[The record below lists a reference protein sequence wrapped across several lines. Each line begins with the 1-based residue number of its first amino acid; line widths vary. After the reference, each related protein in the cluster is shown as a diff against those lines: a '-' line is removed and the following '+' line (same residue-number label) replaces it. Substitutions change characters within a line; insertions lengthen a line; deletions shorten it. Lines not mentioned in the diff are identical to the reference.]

1 MVFITDLNFKPK
13 GVSPLDS
20 SNQSKKT
27 NNESI
32 GDAKAGGNRSSVTVI
47 GLGPMGKAMVSAF
60 LNRGYKV
67 TVWNRTPG
75 KADEVVTQGAIR
87 ASSVNEALASNELV
101 ILSLTDYDAMYALF
115 GSVSEKLYGKVIVNL
130 SSDTPEKVREA
141 AKWLTERR
149 AWHLNGG
156 VLASPSEIGN
166 MESITL
172 YSGPSDIFEAHRK
185 TLEVLTRTD
194 YKGEDPGLAMLYYQ
208 IQIDV
213 FWTAMLSYL
222 HALAVARANGIT
234 AEQMLPYISEIL
246 YTLPKLLEFYTP
258 RIDTSKHHGDVEKLA
273 MGLASIEHVVHTSKE
288 AGIDASLPA
297 AVLDV
302 FKRGIASGHADDSF
316 TSLIEIFKKSSARP

>member
-1 MVFITDLNFKPK
+1 MN
-13 GVSPLDS
+13 S
-20 SNQSKKT
+20 SDQIEKI

-32 GDAKAGGNRSSVTVI
+32 DDTNAGGNRASVTII

-60 LNRGYKV
+60 LNRGYEV
-67 TVWNRTPG
+67 TVWNRTSS
-75 KADEVVTQGAIR
+75 KADELVTKGAIR
-87 ASSVNEALASNELV
+87 ASTVNEALASNELV
-101 ILSLTDYDAMYALF
+101 ILSLMDYDAMYAILE
-115 GSVSEKLYGKVIVNL
+115 SVSEKLPGKVIVNL

-149 AWHLNGG
+149 ARHLTGG

-166 MESITL
+166 RESITL
-172 YSGPSDIFEAHRK
+172 YSGPSDIFAAHRK
-185 TLEVLTRTD
+185 ALEVLTGTD

-208 IQIDV
+208 TQIDV

-234 AEQMLPYISEIL
+234 AEQFLPYVSKIL
-246 YTLPKLLEFYTP
+246 YTMPNLLEFYTP
-258 RIDTSKHHGDVEKLA
+258 RIDTGMYHGDVEKLA
-273 MGLASIEHVVHTSKE
+273 MGLASIKHVVQTSKE
-288 AGIDASLPA
+288 AGVDTSLPT

-302 FKRGIASGHADDSF
+302 FKRGIASGLADDSF